1 MNKTPIEWCDYT
13 WNPITGCLHGCSYC
27 YARKIAERFKGSK
40 AWPQGF
46 EPMFHPERLQDPAK
60 MKKPQAIFVCSVA
73 DLFGEWVPEEWLR
86 QVFTECVVGYNHTYL
101 FLTKNPKRYLTIPGE
116 YFKNNR
122 WFGTSITNAMDAGQR
137 LHWLKRLPKAN
148 TFISFEP
155 LLGDV
160 GPLDLTGIKQVIIG
174 ARTNPFYP
182 IMESWSKRIEDEA
195 DRVGAKVFVKD
206 SLKDWMGN
214 SPQFRRE
221 LCWSVRK

>member
-40 AWPQGF
+40 VWPQGF